1 MDKSE
6 RIDIK
11 LSLFGK
17 EDMMLQLKPLS
28 GKVLA
33 LMCMAVACS
42 FLVSLYV
49 DMTSTMND
57 VYKSSTIPNDMSL
70 DLIEG
75 IEPVEEVGSKNNT
88 IISNGNIELNQ
99 MNFMPYYKIVTGKLF
114 DRKEFDVFDSNNNI
128 DYDKLSTY
136 V

>member
-1 MDKSE
+1 
-6 RIDIK
+6 
-11 LSLFGK
+11 
-17 EDMMLQLKPLS
+17 
-28 GKVLA
+28 
-33 LMCMAVACS
+33 
-42 FLVSLYV
+42 
-49 DMTSTMND
+49 MTSTMND

-128 DYDKLSTY
+128 DYEKLSTY